1 MIISNLLSID
11 NNQYAVQKLQ
21 DKILE
26 NSYLMEQAVK
36 GIVLS
41 KSEDTRASLICL
53 GNMVAKVSNSKQSL
67 KQGYLGRLV
76 ISYSLFT

>member
-1 MIISNLLSID
+1 MSPTIILIITNLLSID
-11 NNQYAVQKLQ
+11 NNQYAVLQLQ

-36 GIVLS
+36 GIGLS
-41 KSEDTRASLICL
+41 KSEYTRASLICL

-67 KQGYLGRLV
+67 K
-76 ISYSLFT
+76 